1 MNDLKGEKSQIIS
14 PPIFFVHTPKTAGT
28 SFRSALE
35 SVIDEEAI
43 LRDYGEESVMTSAL
57 VKPHTSSSPVDK
69 YRLCKAVSTLPLE
82 LIVGHVGI
90 HTYIVLTNAD
100 KVVSFLRNPVEQV
113 ISHWRHHV
121 KYLNYNGNLEDFCCD
136 GRFSNLQSRLLSGAP
151 IEMIG
156 HLLITERYALSLSL
170 FNSDYGTELE
180 ALRCNQNIEKASDC
194 YEISDAQRALI
205 IKKNQR
211 DIRLYDNALPL
222 LERRIKLMKSGDEWT
237 YGVCHPANPKGIING
252 WAYQRS
258 HLPVEIELLSN
269 GKVVAETQAVDY
281 RPNLNVFRPPRKSC
295 IGFQFKMKQVVPSGQ
310 ITCRVKSTGQ
320 ELSPP
325 LRM

>member
-1 MNDLKGEKSQIIS
+1 MNDLKAKKSQIIY
-14 PPIFFVHTPKTAGT
+14 PPIFFVHAPKTAGT

-43 LRDYGEESVMTSAL
+43 LRDYGEEGVMTSAL
-57 VKPHTSSSPVDK
+57 IKPHTSSSPVDN
-69 YRLCKAVSTLPLE
+69 YTLCKAVSTLPIE

-90 HTYIVLTNAD
+90 HRYMMLTCAD

-113 ISHWRHHV
+113 ISHWRHYV
-121 KYLNYNGNLEDFCCD
+121 KYLDYTGDLEDFCCD
-136 GRFSNLQSRLLSGAP
+136 NRFSNLQSRLLSGAP

-170 FNSDYGTELE
+170 FNSDYGFELE
-180 ALRCNQNIEKASDC
+180 AFRCNQNMEKTSDC
-194 YEISDAQRALI
+194 YEISDVQRALVN
-205 IKKNQR
+205 KNNQR
-211 DIRLYDNALPL
+211 DIRLYDNAVSLF
-222 LERRIKLMKSGDEWT
+222 ERRIDFMKNGGEWT
-237 YGVCHPANPKGIING
+237 YGVCHPVNPKGVING

-269 GKVVAETQAVDY
+269 GKVVAETQAVHY
-281 RPNLNVFRPPRKSC
+281 KPNLNVFRPPRKSC